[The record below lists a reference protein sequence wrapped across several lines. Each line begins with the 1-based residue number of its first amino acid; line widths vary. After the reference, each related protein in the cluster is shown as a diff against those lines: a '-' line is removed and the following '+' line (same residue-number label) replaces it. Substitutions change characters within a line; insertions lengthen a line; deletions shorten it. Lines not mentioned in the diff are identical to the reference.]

1 MKKYGKLVA
10 SITLGLALATVG
22 VTESYAAQVTY
33 GENTV
38 ASGTD
43 AVAVGNF
50 ARAWGNGTIAIGNNA
65 VTGDALSLV
74 ENTKAIAIGNDV
86 SIASTMTDQGNEFA
100 IGFGNNVTIGDPTDT
115 EGSAY
120 AIGFGTDVT
129 VKGQHAMALG
139 SQSEA
144 DGKYAQAI
152 GYDVHALS
160 ENAVAVGVSSWANA
174 DDSLAV
180 GVGAIADA
188 NYSVAL
194 GAGAMVNNEN
204 SVALGSDSMTG
215 DAVAVSSA
223 TIAGTMYNFA
233 GANPFATVSVGKA
246 GQERQIQNVA
256 AGRITATS
264 TDAIN
269 GSQLFGV
276 ITEVNKLN
284 DRVTTI
290 EGNTG
295 GSITNYVEKVEQ
307 NGDNLTFTQ
316 VSGSNDDGTPNTDT
330 SFTYTDKHITDLQ
343 QSMSGYTDANK
354 GQITTT
360 ITTNE
365 KDADGNDKTYES
377 KVDISGYVSDAIR
390 EEVKDA
396 TITVDGNETTIE
408 NAITNNKNEIA
419 NNKNE
424 IANIYN
430 SVNDNANRIN
440 SLSNRLD
447 KVGAGAAALA
457 SLHPMDFDPDDKLS
471 FAAGFGN
478 YAGENAGAV
487 GVFYRPNEKVMMNV
501 GATLGNGEDMVSAG
515 ISFALGKGGKVN
527 ASKVAMAHEIE
538 DLRLHVAELT
548 AMVNNI
554 VSGSYYDFEG
564 SAMMFPDVEENHW
577 AYDYVEKLANA
588 GIIEGYP
595 SGNYIGERSMT
606 RYEFAAML
614 YRALEKGIQI
624 DAELIKE
631 FEPELGRIRIDHI
644 RGKGTNKVERVRVNT
659 GKYRDSYGGK

>member
-22 VTESYAAQVTY
+22 VTSSYAAQVTY
-33 GENTV
+33 GENTAV
-38 ASGTD
+38 SGED
-43 AVAVGNF
+43 VVAVGNF

-74 ENTKAIAIGNDV
+74 ENTNAIAIGNDV
-86 SIASTMTDQGNEFA
+86 SIIGTMADQGNEYA
-100 IGFGNNVTIGDPTDT
+100 IGFGNNVMIGDVVGT
-115 EGSAY
+115 EGNAY
-120 AIGFGTDVT
+120 AIGFGNDVT
-129 VKGQHAMALG
+129 VKGQYATALG
-139 SQSEA
+139 TEA
-144 DGKYAQAI
+144 KTDGKYAIALGYGVQALDEGAI
-152 GYDVHALS
+152 
-160 ENAVAVGVSSWANA
+160 AVGESSIANA
-174 DDSLAV
+174 KDSLAL
-180 GVGAIADA
+180 GTGAAA
-188 NYSVAL
+188 
-194 GAGAMVNNEN
+194 AGEN
-204 SVALGSDSMTG
+204 SVALGVGTMVDSANSVALGSYSMTG

-223 TIAGTMYNFA
+223 TIAGTSYNFA
-233 GANPFATVSVGKA
+233 GASPFAVLSVGNV
-246 GQERQIQNVA
+246 GHERQIQNVA
-256 AGRITATS
+256 AGRITADS

-276 ITEVNKLN
+276 ITEVNKIN

-290 EGNTG
+290 ESG
-295 GSITNYVEKVEQ
+295 YVQKVEQ
-307 NGDNLTFTQ
+307 NGDDLTFTQ
-316 VSGSNDDGTPNTDT
+316 VTGNNGDGTPNTDT

-343 QSMSGYTDANK
+343 QSMNGYTDTNK

-424 IANIYN
+424 ITNIYN

-538 DLRLHVAELT
+538 DLRSHVAELT

-624 DAELIKE
+624 DAELINE

-644 RGKGTNKVERVRVNT
+644 RGEGTKKVERVRVNT